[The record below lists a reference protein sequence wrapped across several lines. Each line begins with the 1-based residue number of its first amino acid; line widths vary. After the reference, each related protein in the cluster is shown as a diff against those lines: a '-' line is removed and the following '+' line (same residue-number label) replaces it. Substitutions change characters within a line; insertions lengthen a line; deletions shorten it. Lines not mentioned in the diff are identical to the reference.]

1 MTQEIVFDMIIILQD
16 YLHEDLDSNCIED
29 ILDVEFDL
37 AHFEEGDWDVLANE
51 LVDMEKSPYKD
62 FKDIFDFNDVLE
74 FLDDL

>member
-1 MTQEIVFDMIIILQD
+1 MTQEIVFNMIIILKD
-16 YLHEDLDSNCIED
+16 YLNEDLDSGGIED

-37 AHFEEGDWDVLANE
+37 AHFEEGEWDVLANE

-62 FKDIFDFNDVLE
+62 FKDVFDFNDVLE